1 MQASGSDIDVDVDVG
16 DTNDN
21 VAVQSQVKNTFLI
34 VSGHLWKDNIHDNEY
49 FRNVYQFAD
58 CVWKLSSRY

>member
-1 MQASGSDIDVDVDVG
+1 MQASESDIDVDVDVG

-34 VSGHLWKDNIHDNEY
+34 VSGHL
-49 FRNVYQFAD
+49 
-58 CVWKLSSRY
+58 